1 MPKTHKVPTFARA
14 SRNSGFGI
22 GYTSPIKARDDRKS
36 RIKVKNLGH
45 NTLVR
50 AFLAQL
56 ENLDANSAAPSSPG
70 SSSQRHDT
78 NVTVLEGDEEVPIDG
93 HSDDWVDEDDQK
105 TGQHVD
111 AEYRPYERPI
121 AVPAG
126 RRTQPLGIRWETQMK
141 NLKEPLLQ
149 YLSRTMGKRLVHPSK
164 LESNCRVPAGNCV
177 RKEHTVVLL
186 MHDCFEKTV
195 VHSCECSDICSVL
208 VLNGFFPSSPTAP
221 RLAVSI
227 SLLDFYRALFERS
240 CDAVY
245 AFTAACK
252 TYYQRRGFL
261 HLSDQGEVVEDAWR
275 RSIASAMKWY
285 ENIQDEIQQAVDDA
299 LREADEKIQAHRWEK
314 QQQTSQNLQAIHQ
327 PRLYEE
333 HEGTQER
340 QECDRVLQQVC
351 PACFGGKPG
360 SFGMRSSKRRGD
372 FHVALDGNF
381 NHRHIRREGQSNEKL
396 YRHPDLYL
404 TAEYVNEVGE
414 HMKKVREGHPRPRIA
429 RVPDEAVDECEDGHI
444 AGQGTK
450 VKTNTQVYDDT
461 GTMAMVCRHDYPLFL
476 ANIDTPGEQQKYA
489 VALIKKLFTMI
500 PQRNRGGIL
509 RRWYE
514 ILPESITSR
523 LEFCTSAMHAYAHQ
537 WACQLYYNPRFQDG
551 TGNTNGEGTERL
563 WAIMRKLIAIARM
576 SSRSRRLWLIN
587 QLMKSHRKGT
597 RQNLGKW
604 VKTQRTAIAKQI
616 PEQQSILQKVG
627 IPITELRSEW
637 EDQREKQLSIRG
649 HQPTRLKQ
657 QLDEV
662 LRIQADID
670 RIDARI
676 EAMAATVQKA
686 DDDDDPYRSILHN
699 MKVTR
704 QNTLQKMEQHY
715 ESLNVGDAYPELRG
729 MDYKFVKTLLL
740 MRDLK
745 INIRKRAIAQFLE
758 FDRLNQAYG
767 GKEQPLGTNL
777 HQLTRKAI
785 ENRQPALMAAIERFN
800 THRAQLVKLIKPEW
814 GIVLPR
820 ELPVNLTELRDHSDL
835 MEDVW
840 LTPATGGAPPPRW
853 LESVDVRRGIRAML
867 TLERCQEE
875 IVRLNLE
882 ADNMCR
888 WYGREIASV
897 EVAIRETP
905 NRHIVFLLEEHR
917 RQILTLPGRWAS
929 KQVPIHHYETHYNRA
944 QELLAEM
951 GMSPGQAA
959 LRWVDPVVLELGDPD
974 IQPSEDADTVE
985 LTEEG
990 CRLLDEVCE
999 DSSTQEPPQ
1008 YIPAVVWEVPT
1019 SIARDT
1025 EVARAITIDAGPG
1038 TRDHSLRRFRLT
1050 HRVVDF
1056 PTQAIDILSSQGRQ
1070 LDDDCINGGAA
1081 LLQHLFTPLN
1091 SPTPGLSP
1099 AERCAILSTFSLV
1112 YVKNKRGM
1120 MKVWDMEKATE
1131 YWSKELWLLPMHR
1144 PAPVEHWVLCAIY
1157 PHHRQLLL
1165 FDSFGEKEPW
1175 ADELPLIMKLIEHL
1189 VLGANT
1195 HGHPLPLI
1203 TDQDWTAFAAN
1214 TSTLQTSSTTCGL
1227 WVLAQIVAHVRG
1239 FHVTGASEPHLQL
1252 LRAYLYRQ
1260 IINQLPL
1267 RELHSN
1273 YHAR

>member
-1 MPKTHKVPTFARA
+1 
-14 SRNSGFGI
+14 
-22 GYTSPIKARDDRKS
+22 
-36 RIKVKNLGH
+36 
-45 NTLVR
+45 
-50 AFLAQL
+50 
-56 ENLDANSAAPSSPG
+56 
-70 SSSQRHDT
+70 
-78 NVTVLEGDEEVPIDG
+78 
-93 HSDDWVDEDDQK
+93 
-105 TGQHVD
+105 
-111 AEYRPYERPI
+111 
-121 AVPAG
+121 
-126 RRTQPLGIRWETQMK
+126 
-141 NLKEPLLQ
+141 
-149 YLSRTMGKRLVHPSK
+149 
-164 LESNCRVPAGNCV
+164 
-177 RKEHTVVLL
+177 
-186 MHDCFEKTV
+186 
-195 VHSCECSDICSVL
+195 
-208 VLNGFFPSSPTAP
+208 
-221 RLAVSI
+221 
-227 SLLDFYRALFERS
+227 
-240 CDAVY
+240 
-245 AFTAACK
+245 
-252 TYYQRRGFL
+252 
-261 HLSDQGEVVEDAWR
+261 
-275 RSIASAMKWY
+275 
-285 ENIQDEIQQAVDDA
+285 
-299 LREADEKIQAHRWEK
+299 
-314 QQQTSQNLQAIHQ
+314 
-327 PRLYEE
+327 
-333 HEGTQER
+333 
-340 QECDRVLQQVC
+340 
-351 PACFGGKPG
+351 
-360 SFGMRSSKRRGD
+360 
-372 FHVALDGNF
+372 
-381 NHRHIRREGQSNEKL
+381 
-396 YRHPDLYL
+396 
-404 TAEYVNEVGE
+404 
-414 HMKKVREGHPRPRIA
+414 
-429 RVPDEAVDECEDGHI
+429 
-444 AGQGTK
+444 
-450 VKTNTQVYDDT
+450 
-461 GTMAMVCRHDYPLFL
+461 
-476 ANIDTPGEQQKYA
+476 
-489 VALIKKLFTMI
+489 
-500 PQRNRGGIL
+500 
-509 RRWYE
+509 
-514 ILPESITSR
+514 
-523 LEFCTSAMHAYAHQ
+523 
-537 WACQLYYNPRFQDG
+537 
-551 TGNTNGEGTERL
+551 
-563 WAIMRKLIAIARM
+563 
-576 SSRSRRLWLIN
+576 
-587 QLMKSHRKGT
+587 
-597 RQNLGKW
+597 
-604 VKTQRTAIAKQI
+604 
-616 PEQQSILQKVG
+616 
-627 IPITELRSEW
+627 
-637 EDQREKQLSIRG
+637 
-649 HQPTRLKQ
+649 
-657 QLDEV
+657 
-662 LRIQADID
+662 
-670 RIDARI
+670 
-676 EAMAATVQKA
+676 
-686 DDDDDPYRSILHN
+686 
-699 MKVTR
+699 
-704 QNTLQKMEQHY
+704 
-715 ESLNVGDAYPELRG
+715 

-800 THRAQLVKLIKPEW
+800 THRAQLVKFIKPEW

-1189 VLGANT
+1189 
-1195 HGHPLPLI
+1195 
-1203 TDQDWTAFAAN
+1203 DWTAFAAN